1 MNITKARLKQ
11 IIKEEIQRVV
21 SEADYTTRTVSGA
34 EAAAM
39 DAFQSGPEV
48 RGHSQARRDAYR
60 AARREEDI
68 MMGAEKLLDQMGSS
82 RLNKIIPG
90 TRMVLRNS
98 PEALEPELAKLQAD
112 PGDEMATAIRMKAA
126 EIAGGYY
133 PDVEYSDWQE

>member
-1 MNITKARLKQ
+1 
-11 IIKEEIQRVV
+11 
-21 SEADYTTRTVSGA
+21 
-34 EAAAM
+34 
-39 DAFQSGPEV
+39 
-48 RGHSQARRDAYR
+48 
-60 AARREEDI
+60 
-68 MMGAEKLLDQMGSS
+68 MGAEKLLDQMGSN